1 MERLSL
7 RPMRTIPLLSCLL
20 LGGTSLAQTV
30 FTYPDAIPAFGA
42 YPVEARS
49 YGNVPGLITAGTG
62 VVWDFSAQNYSVIGT
77 TTDSILDPAATPY
90 AADFPTADVAVR
102 LVDQFGYYGTSD
114 TEVLDLGTRLSA
126 SSPSS
131 INTDPASIVH
141 FPADVDDTWTDAVAT
156 AASNSQL
163 QVTILAEGA
172 IILADAVI
180 DDAVLVERRYITP
193 SFTSVSTT
201 WFRRSNC
208 LVPLGN
214 VLSNGGV
221 IVRVP
226 EDLMS
231 AVTEVAAFDVRIG
244 PNPAAH
250 SIHVE
255 RTDGA
260 ALGELRLIDSAGREV
275 RAVTTSSSRV
285 EIDLTG
291 SPEAAY
297 VLRIASADGV
307 RMMRVVRAVNGH

>member
-1 MERLSL
+1 
-7 RPMRTIPLLSCLL
+7 
-20 LGGTSLAQTV
+20 
-30 FTYPDAIPAFGA
+30 
-42 YPVEARS
+42 
-49 YGNVPGLITAGTG
+49 
-62 VVWDFSAQNYSVIGT
+62 WDLSAQNYSVIGT

-208 LVPLGN
+208 LAPLGN